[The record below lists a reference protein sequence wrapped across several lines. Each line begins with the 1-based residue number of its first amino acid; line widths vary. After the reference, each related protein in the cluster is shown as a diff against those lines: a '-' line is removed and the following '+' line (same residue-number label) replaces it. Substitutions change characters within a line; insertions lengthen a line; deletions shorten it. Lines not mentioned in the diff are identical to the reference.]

1 MVVGFARTLKNIM
14 PFIDSKITVKATG
27 EQKERIKARLGQA
40 IGTLHKTEHYLMVGI
55 EDGYDLWLGGKKLEK
70 GAYVSVSL
78 FGKASSSDYERMTGI
93 ICNILKEELGIEGSG
108 VYVTYHGL
116 SDWGW
121 NGSNF

>member
-1 MVVGFARTLKNIM
+1 M
-14 PFIDSKITVKATG
+14 PFIDCKVATKLTE
-27 EQKERIKARLGQA
+27 EQKTSIKARLGKSVSV
-40 IGTLHKTEHYLMVGI
+40 LHKGETYLMVGFN
-55 EDGYDLWLGGKKLEK
+55 DGYELYLGGKKLEK

-78 FGKASSSDYERMTGI
+78 FGKASSSDYEKMTGEV
-93 ICNILKEELGIEGSG
+93 CRILSEEAGIPASA